1 MQGVLPVF
9 HGNQAVAHQKILVAL
24 VLNSLLKL
32 VPVHLADGRVRVLS
46 RAGVLAAVR
55 DILGRLIELRK
66 GLFSQL
72 LIHFKEPVGVKA
84 SVIELLRRERR
95 VSCDHRFLAVV
106 EALVHMRH
114 EVVTAAREAVY
125 AEHLFYEL
133 HPLRRVHGHL
143 DQAVIGDL
151 ARLHSFLQIFRCLC
165 LHGAFRIRG
174 LACAFGSCGIRGL
187 GLCEIRCRCRQK
199 ASLLNRIRDFE
210 QVRQALSLAG
220 TADVG
225 IVSAAVKRILAQCP
239 QDLHET
245 RDPFHAGNAEDCIRE
260 NSRRVAAFEFHIQ
273 DQTGEL
279 AVNLCA
285 QFVEA
290 ALPVNGV
297 FIHIDR
303 QELLELQKEI
313 YTEDRPEQVSQLA
326 HSELDPHHVESRFVE
341 EISADHAFFVS
352 LHIREHGQ
360 NIAVA
365 AGIAARRAVLLEL
378 IDLVH
383 LIEKRENAAEFAA
396 VLVMARACEQGA
408 ELVGPHKAYLVI
420 AAIIYVFGRCLL
432 HPADVL
438 RQLQRLQDRRLRHLH
453 GQDQMLDAGNDIQ
466 DRLVNTVS
474 SITSHEFGII
484 IEVTRIGITEDGA
497 LRFAVSFY
505 IFD

>member
-9 HGNQAVAHQKILVAL
+9 HGDQAVAHQKILVAL

-55 DILGRLIELRK
+55 DILGRLIELRE

-84 SVIELLRRERR
+84 SVVKLLRRERR

-133 HPLRRVHGHL
+133 HPLRRVHGHF
-143 DQAVIGDL
+143 DQAVVGNL
-151 ARLHSFLQIFRCLC
+151 ACLHSFLQIFRCLC

-174 LACAFGSCGIRGL
+174 LACAFGYCGVRA
-187 GLCEIRCRCRQK
+187 RCRQK
-199 ASLLNRIRDFE
+199 TSLLDRIRDFE
-210 QVRQALSLAG
+210 QVGQALSLAG
-220 TADVG
+220 SAYVG
-225 IVSAAVKRILAQCP
+225 IISAAVQRILAQGP

-245 RDPFHAGNAEDCIRE
+245 RDPFNAGNAEDCVRE
-260 NSRRVAAFEFHIQ
+260 DSRRIAALQFHIQ
-273 DQTGEL
+273 DQTCEIAVEL
-279 AVNLCA
+279 RA

-290 ALPVNGV
+290 ALSV
-297 FIHIDR
+297 DR
-303 QELLELQKEI
+303 PLFHVDRHELLKLQERGDD
-313 YTEDRPEQVSQLA
+313 EDRSEQVSQLA
-326 HSELDPHHVESRFVE
+326 HSELDPHHVKGRLIE
-341 EISADHAFFVS
+341 EVLADHALFIG
-352 LHIREHGQ
+352 LHIRQHGQ
-360 NIAVA
+360 NIARAV
-365 AGIAARRAVLLEL
+365 GITARGAVLLEL

-383 LIEKRENAAEFAA
+383 LIEQRECAAEFAA
-396 VLVMARACEQGA
+396 VLIMASAREYGA
-408 ELVGPHKAYLVI
+408 ELIGPHKAHLVI
-420 AAIIYVFGRCLL
+420 AAVIYVFGRCLL

-453 GQDQMLDAGNDIQ
+453 GQDQMLDAGDDVQ
-466 DRLVNTVS
+466 DRLVNAMP

-484 IEVTRIGITEDGA
+484 VVIARIGLAEN
-497 LRFAVSFY
+497 SFLSLAIGFH
-505 IFD
+505 IFN